1 MMEQSPGTSQEFSQD
16 MKKVIFG
23 LAELL
28 KDKKAQDILVLDLAQ
43 LTSITDYFILATVNS
58 STQSKALVR
67 FIEEYLK
74 EYDIRPLVKNDEYE
88 SPWVLLD
95 YNYFIIHLFLKEGR
109 EYYQLEKLWSD
120 APVVYSDEGGLL

>member
-1 MMEQSPGTSQEFSQD
+1 MMEHSPGTAQDSSQD
-16 MKKVIFG
+16 MQKVVLE

-28 KDKKAQDILVLDLAQ
+28 KDKKARDILVLDLAH

-58 STQSKALVR
+58 STQSKALIR

-95 YNYFIIHLFLKEGR
+95 YNYFIIHLFLREGR

>member
-16 MKKVIFG
+16 MKKVILR